1 MSFYHPQGFRDKS
14 LSVWQA
20 SCVLRN
26 YELRTGNVISRDDLE
41 TGVLAYQFTEE
52 DYKIDE
58 SVCFYLYLPGSL
70 LLIVLN
76 LSNFSVQINFP
87 LFVFFAL
94 VFRYV

>member
-1 MSFYHPQGFRDKS
+1 MSFYPPQGFKDES

-26 YELRTGNVISRDDLE
+26 YELRTGNVISREDLE
-41 TGVLAYQFTEE
+41 TGVLGDQFTEE

-58 SVCFYLYLPGSL
+58 SVCLSSYLPGFSPPN
-70 LLIVLN
+70 VLN
-76 LSNFSVQINFP
+76 LSNFSTSPNFP

-94 VFRYV
+94 VNRYL